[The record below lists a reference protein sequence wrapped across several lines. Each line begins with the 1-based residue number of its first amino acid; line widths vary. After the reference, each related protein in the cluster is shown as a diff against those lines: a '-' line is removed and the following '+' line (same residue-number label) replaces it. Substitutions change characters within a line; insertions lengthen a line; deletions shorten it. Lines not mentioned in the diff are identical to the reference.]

1 MSVYRKG
8 MKMEETV
15 IDRKE
20 FDPTVT
26 TVGEVVYEL
35 WKNDRAMFC
44 SRVHMIYK
52 RNNPNKITKRT
63 TTLSSIYNRLDYYR
77 HYKYFAKSLL
87 MDQFLILGVY
97 MMKTVS
103 IRGFE
108 VYKLYLTDRD
118 SLYEVTDENKREYI
132 TNLFRGGKE
141 NEQQSD
147 GE

>member
-1 MSVYRKG
+1 
-8 MKMEETV
+8 
-15 IDRKE
+15 
-20 FDPTVT
+20 
-26 TVGEVVYEL
+26 
-35 WKNDRAMFC
+35 
-44 SRVHMIYK
+44 
-52 RNNPNKITKRT
+52 
-63 TTLSSIYNRLDYYR
+63 
-77 HYKYFAKSLL
+77 
-87 MDQFLILGVY
+87 

-118 SLYEVTDENKREYI
+118 SLYEVTDESKREYI